1 MRSLTLLLSLGFLCL
16 ADFECWSDAGRSFT
30 SFLQWV
36 AFSCIGYTWS
46 YLLIS
51 LPYLSFYL
59 SILSDATDVALAH
72 VNYLTAPSSA
82 DSIRYLLWGGIFT
95 WAHAVAYIT
104 KKYPELISRL
114 PKGWEEAEKTI
125 KDKGEEKYCK
135 LDTSEAKKQ
144 LGIGFK
150 GWEETLEESL
160 QSLLELEKG
169 ESWN

>member
-1 MRSLTLLLSLGFLCL
+1 MLIRCRKIVYLFSAVG
-16 ADFECWSDAGRSFT
+16 
-30 SFLQWV
+30 SFLLYWV
-36 AFSCIGYTWS
+36 YLILPSHLSS
-46 YLLIS
+46 YLS
-51 LPYLSFYL
+51 SYL

-95 WAHAVAYIT
+95 WAHAVAYIS
-104 KKYPELISRL
+104 KKHPELFSRL